1 MNYEDQVLALFGE
14 ANPVSDLDTLE
25 DLMSP
30 RLEVVEQRTGDMTDT
45 KVREIDP
52 NRPIFKKDRRF
63 GLVYGLAAA
72 LVVLMIGSVVW
83 AVFLND
89 SEPDVAPQPAPTP
102 TTVLVEEVIG
112 PNLLEVAASTGQY
125 DTFLELVQI
134 SGFDET
140 LSAGTFTV
148 FAPTD
153 DAFAALPSDLLES
166 LKTSL
171 DLRFDPPLANPTI
184 LEDILGNLTMAV
196 QLDSSQLTA
205 VANGNGFLAN
215 VAGSTI
221 FVAVDDDGTLTLE
234 PTGFFGNTTGF
245 VAKIIQPD
253 LMASNGILHGIDG
266 VLFPSDLSTFMVPTS

>member
-102 TTVLVEEVIG
+102 TTVLVEEVAG

-153 DAFAALPSDLLES
+153 DAFAALPADLLES
-166 LKTSL
+166 LKTS
-171 DLRFDPPLANPTI
+171 PNPTI

-205 VANGNGFLAN
+205 VANGDGFLAN

-234 PTGFFGNTTGF
+234 PTGF
-245 VAKIIQPD
+245 
-253 LMASNGILHGIDG
+253 
-266 VLFPSDLSTFMVPTS
+266 

>member
-1 MNYEDQVLALFGE
+1 MNYEGQVLALFGE

-72 LVVLMIGSVVW
+72 LVVLILGSVVW

-102 TTVLVEEVIG
+102 TTVPVEAVIG
-112 PNLLEVAASTGQY
+112 PNLLEVAASTGQFN
-125 DTFLELVQI
+125 TFLELAQI
-134 SGFDET
+134 SGFDEI
-140 LSAGTFTV
+140 LSQAGTFTV

-153 DAFAALPSDLLES
+153 DAFAALPADLLDS
-166 LKTSL
+166 LKTS
-171 DLRFDPPLANPTI
+171 PNPAI
-184 LEDILGNLTMAV
+184 LEELLGYLTTTV
-196 QLDSSQLTA
+196 QLDSSQLTEA
-205 VANGNGFLAN
+205 ANQGGVIRSRSGQPLP
-215 VAGSTI
+215 VG
-221 FVAVDDDGTLTLE
+221 VDVDGTLIF
-234 PTGFFGNTTGF
+234 PRPGNPPNP
-245 VAKIIQPD
+245 AKIIQPD
-253 LMASNGILHGIDG
+253 LMASNGILHGIDP
-266 VLFPSDLSTFMVPTS
+266 VMFPLSLETFNRLTS

>member
-1 MNYEDQVLALFGE
+1 MQTQDKPIIVKPE
-14 ANPVSDLDTLE
+14 P
-25 DLMSP
+25 P
-30 RLEVVEQRTGDMTDT
+30 RL
-45 KVREIDP
+45 P
-52 NRPIFKKDRRF
+52 RRSRL
-63 GLVYGLAAA
+63 GPA
-72 LVVLMIGSVVW
+72 LVGAFAVIIAIVVAVAVLSGD
-83 AVFLND
+83 N
-89 SEPDVAPQPAPTP
+89 EPDEQDVVNQPPGQ
-102 TTVLVEEVIG
+102 TTVPVEEVIA
-112 PNLLEVAASTGQY
+112 PNLLEVAASTGQF
-125 DTFLELVQI
+125 DTFLELAQI

-153 DAFAALPSDLLES
+153 DAFAALPSDLLDS